1 MAEGRK
7 EKEEGFHAAAHA
19 VRRLVYH
26 LPPGL
31 EPKNGS
37 NRYG

>member
-1 MAEGRK
+1 MA
-7 EKEEGFHAAAHA
+7 EGFHAAAHA
-19 VRRLVYH
+19 ERILVYY

-37 NRYG
+37 NPYG

>member
-1 MAEGRK
+1 MAEGF
-7 EKEEGFHAAAHA
+7 EGFHAAAHA

-37 NRYG
+37 NPYG